1 MIRDFRIPVP
11 GMKRKTVLH
20 AGDFHLNCTD
30 ALSTDGEKKQAAEAA
45 AEWENIRRDFA
56 LSAGET
62 YGEEQ
67 MRPPEEHFRRAL
79 DEARKGC
86 DALILTGDVFDSV
99 TPANIRFFDSALS
112 GVKFPVMTV
121 CGNHED
127 RAAIPAGHAI
137 SSAAEPV
144 QILRIDG
151 LTVVGIDDSR
161 REISGE
167 QLDALEKLIGSEK
180 KILLAMHVPV
190 LADACR
196 PAEGPVDDY
205 FFLNYSGCPA
215 ENLGFVDLIRRN
227 TGKIAAVLTG
237 HTHRPGVDGIAPGV
251 TQYTVSQG
259 IVGNVNRY
267 IIGE

>member
-1 MIRDFRIPVP
+1 MIREFRIPVP

-20 AGDFHLNCTD
+20 AGDFHLNCID

-45 AEWENIRRDFA
+45 AEWEDIRKDFA
-56 LSAGET
+56 LSAGEP

-67 MRPPEEHFRRAL
+67 MRSPEEHFRRAL

-112 GVKFPVMTV
+112 DVKFPVMTV
-121 CGNHED
+121 CGNHEE

-137 SSAAEPV
+137 SPAAEPV
-144 QILRIDG
+144 QMLRLDD
-151 LTVVGIDDSR
+151 LTAVGIDDSR
-161 REISGE
+161 REITKE
-167 QLDALEKLIGSEK
+167 QLDALRALIGSEEN
-180 KILLAMHVPV
+180 ILLVMHVPV
-190 LADACR
+190 LTDEARAS
-196 PAEGPVDDY
+196 GSVDDY
-205 FFLNYSGCPA
+205 FFLNYSGCPT
-215 ENLGFVDLIRRN
+215 ENLKFIDLIRQN
-227 TGKIAAVLTG
+227 TKKFVAVLTG
-237 HTHRPGVDGIAPGV
+237 HTHRSSVGLIAADV